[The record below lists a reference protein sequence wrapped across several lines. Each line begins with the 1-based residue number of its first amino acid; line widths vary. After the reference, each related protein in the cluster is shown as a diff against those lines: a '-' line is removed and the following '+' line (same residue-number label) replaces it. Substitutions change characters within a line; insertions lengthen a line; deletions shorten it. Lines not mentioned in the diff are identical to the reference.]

1 MNCVRGSDFL
11 FFKMSDPVFNLTP
24 ETKETIKKMMETEA
38 GKAVRDQL
46 REKLKIIGAKMKES
60 ASPEDKDK
68 YVKELQDTVSSTL
81 GALSKDLKMQ
91 AEKLEEAVKNADIF
105 TPNYIF
111 LAIAALLITLFLGL
125 LKKIKILFC
134 SNEI

>member
-1 MNCVRGSDFL
+1 
-11 FFKMSDPVFNLTP
+11 
-24 ETKETIKKMMETEA
+24 MMETEA

-60 ASPEDKDK
+60 ASPEDKEK

-111 LAIAALLITLFLGL
+111 FAIAALLITLFLGL